1 MGAQEGH
8 PQFTPT
14 PSTLGRGGGTSAN
27 AQSER
32 RLGEW
37 SHATGSEVTPFPGG
51 AIEIDEQQIVSS
63 TGALSLQKVPEK
75 MVVIGGGIIGLEMGS
90 VWPKGDDDATNPGP
104 QGVHKV
110 KARGVGQKLT
120 SQEEGPESKRKR
132 DEGERG
138 KARRLGVMRR
148 RQARGPRS
156 AARLTKAVMAM
167 AMTVAATWLL
177 LGRQIQG
184 WRLGGRRRRWRW
196 LDGGKTSW
204 TVYDA
209 FQVKVE
215 RIVRERWVERDGGN
229 GTSVG
234 KRIEKWHRHGQTKGY
249 GREPRDQHLPG
260 SK

>member
-1 MGAQEGH
+1 M
-8 PQFTPT
+8 
-14 PSTLGRGGGTSAN
+14 
-27 AQSER
+27 
-32 RLGEW
+32 
-37 SHATGSEVTPFPGG
+37 
-51 AIEIDEQQIVSS
+51 
-63 TGALSLQKVPEK
+63 
-75 MVVIGGGIIGLEMGS
+75 
-90 VWPKGDDDATNPGP
+90 
-104 QGVHKV
+104 
-110 KARGVGQKLT
+110 

-204 TVYDA
+204 TVYNA

-260 SK
+260 SKCLKAAEKMVGCETRGWSAVKEFDRTKEFDSDRPGSFLAARQCQFPARLNLPNLVMAVIEPWLSGSAQLVSQAEPGLVMSRFVSLAQLKMAQLGWLSRFELSHGNTTPTH